1 MNIDL
6 KSYLM
11 SSFPNT
17 KYKNISLIYL
27 YSLDNDLYKSLVAK
41 DKIAPEAVDF
51 FASKSRDVKQ
61 IRSSSEVLRNMG
73 YESLIDKYL
82 KEQEVIQKNE
92 LENQRRAEEER
103 LRKEE
108 ELRKAEEERIHK
120 EEERKAQ
127 ELAKKQQAAKEK
139 KERKKKLIQEAV
151 KAAAPKIIE
160 ARKEEHRPQD
170 VIKWQQREKEKE
182 ERKKRSVQEAAMKR
196 AKFEE
201 ALRKKEE
208 EEALEMEKRKKS
220 FLKKQA
226 KIRASYETSD
236 ARAVRESS
244 RSSKKSSSSA
254 HVIQPKK
261 IVCTIY
267 GAPTPITCP
276 TCRKLLIKISKTE
289 LKCPN
294 CGRIYISC
302 GRYDKNKDKY
312 DPINKNDVER
322 IKEQIIRH
330 KEEVKKEAEKRAA
343 EEKKIKEWRAAH
355 QEEIC
360 KREAINKKINNIY
373 LSDMDFGIT
382 DLTEQESVLEFSKS
396 DQKAEKAHIAVRDF
410 VIRRTVFQCKSN
422 GHKLRNIIGLVYI
435 LNKHSNKEE
444 VSFPAGYCPICNKYF
459 VMESTYKAIKR
470 RGRLLCRVTD
480 EKNYLNGDN
489 SWMDTSGM
497 AQESILKQYGYS
509 VAANSGVSEKMRRA
523 ILEAIIDEGELSFG
537 DTLSYLN
544 MFINLKFGQ
553 DQYSSAISKW
563 QSDIKYLNDKYANTY
578 WNKYRANSFTR

>member
-1 MNIDL
+1 MATNMNIGL
-6 KSYLM
+6 KQYLM
-11 SSFPNT
+11 QDFPDS
-17 KYKNISLIYL
+17 KYKNTSLIRL
-27 YSLDNDLYKSLVAK
+27 YELDNEYYKALVK
-41 DKIAPEAVDF
+41 KGKVSPEAITF
-51 FASKSRDVKQ
+51 FATKSKDVKQ
-61 IRSSSEVLRNMG
+61 IGRGNIEALKSMG
-73 YESLIDKYL
+73 YESLINQYL
-82 KEQEVIQKNE
+82 EECAATERRKEEKVRQK
-92 LENQRRAEEER
+92 EEER

-108 ELRKAEEERIHK
+108 EG
-120 EEERKAQ
+120 KAQ

-151 KAAAPKIIE
+151 KTAAPKIIE

-170 VIKWQQREKEKE
+170 VIKWQQKEKEKE

-208 EEALEMEKRKKS
+208 KEALEMEKRKKS

-236 ARAVRESS
+236 ARAVREFS
-244 RSSKKSSSSA
+244 RSSKNSSSSA

-276 TCRKLLIKISKTE
+276 TCRKLLTKTGKAAF
-289 LKCPN
+289 KCPN
-294 CGRIYISC
+294 CRRIYISC
-302 GRYDKNKDKY
+302 NRYEKNKDQY
-312 DPINKNDVER
+312 DPINKNDIER
-322 IKEQIIRH
+322 IREQIVRY
-330 KEEVKKEAEKRAA
+330 KEEVKKETEKKAA

-355 QEEIC
+355 QEEIR
-360 KREAINKKINNIY
+360 KRETVNKKIKQIY
-373 LSDMDFGIT
+373 LSDLDFEIT
-382 DLTEQESVLEFSKS
+382 DLAEQESVLQFSKP
-396 DQKAEKAHIAVRDF
+396 DQKAEEAHIAVRDF
-410 VIRRTVFQCKSN
+410 VIRRTVFQCKSS

-435 LNKHSNKEE
+435 LNKYSNKEE
-444 VSFPAGYCPICNKYF
+444 VSFPAGYCPICDKYF
-459 VMESTYKAIKR
+459 VMESTYKSIKR

-489 SWMDTSGM
+489 GWMDTSGM

-523 ILEAIIDEGELSFG
+523 ILEAIIDEGELSF
-537 DTLSYLN
+537 DDVLSYLN

-553 DQYSSAISKW
+553 DQYGSAISKW

>member
-1 MNIDL
+1 MNIGL
-6 KSYLM
+6 KQYLM
-11 SSFPNT
+11 QDFPDS
-17 KYKNISLIYL
+17 KYKNTSLIRL
-27 YSLDNDLYKSLVAK
+27 YELDNEYYKALVK
-41 DKIAPEAVDF
+41 KGKVSPEAITF
-51 FASKSRDVKQ
+51 FATKSKDVKQ
-61 IRSSSEVLRNMG
+61 IGRGNIEALKSMG
-73 YESLIDKYL
+73 YESLINQYL
-82 KEQEVIQKNE
+82 EECAATERKK
-92 LENQRRAEEER
+92 EEER

-208 EEALEMEKRKKS
+208 EEALEMEKRKKN

-276 TCRKLLIKISKTE
+276 TCRKLLTKISKTE

-322 IKEQIIRH
+322 IKEQIIRY
-330 KEEVKKEAEKRAA
+330 KEEVKKDAEKRAA
-343 EEKKIKEWRAAH
+343 EEKKIKEWRAAPP
-355 QEEIC
+355 
-360 KREAINKKINNIY
+360 RR
-373 LSDMDFGIT
+373 
-382 DLTEQESVLEFSKS
+382 DL
-396 DQKAEKAHIAVRDF
+396 
-410 VIRRTVFQCKSN
+410 
-422 GHKLRNIIGLVYI
+422 
-435 LNKHSNKEE
+435 
-444 VSFPAGYCPICNKYF
+444 
-459 VMESTYKAIKR
+459 
-470 RGRLLCRVTD
+470 
-480 EKNYLNGDN
+480 
-489 SWMDTSGM
+489 
-497 AQESILKQYGYS
+497 
-509 VAANSGVSEKMRRA
+509 
-523 ILEAIIDEGELSFG
+523 
-537 DTLSYLN
+537 
-544 MFINLKFGQ
+544 
-553 DQYSSAISKW
+553 
-563 QSDIKYLNDKYANTY
+563 
-578 WNKYRANSFTR
+578 